1 MKNSDFFSKTLGNN
15 EQKMERYHSG
25 SPVNSSTM
33 ALFLSIPEQTTA
45 QFGHLQSAVMPS
57 EEAVMTHIK
66 IRPAA
71 GHSTSLIPTIS
82 PDVSTKHSTERKK
95 RTRKWFNDPWLL
107 VAAFAKTHKTSWPP
121 MNLVSSRF
129 LRPRDPDTVNDW

>member
-33 ALFLSIPEQTTA
+33 ALFLSIPKQTTA

-57 EEAVMTHIK
+57 EEAVMTHIR
-66 IRPAA
+66 IQPAA

-95 RTRKWFNDPWLL
+95 KNKKMVQRSM
-107 VAAFAKTHKTSWPP
+107 VASNRLCQNAQNILASDEPCK
-121 MNLVSSRF
+121 
-129 LRPRDPDTVNDW
+129 

>member
-95 RTRKWFNDPWLL
+95 KNKKMVQRSM
-107 VAAFAKTHKTSWPP
+107 VASNRLCQNAQNILASDEPCK
-121 MNLVSSRF
+121 
-129 LRPRDPDTVNDW
+129 